1 MPERGPVQF
10 LLPSLPGRALRLCTV
25 VAGLA
30 GGLAIGLIAMATPM
44 GHAVLDLTGLK
55 LDGDVRRLGPS
66 ATARDMSARP
76 EVSTS
81 AAEPVYRAADE
92 ERRAVAIGDSITV
105 TSPGGEMRRF
115 RITGLKLL
123 DGGCPSRDPHL
134 SNRTPSE
141 LCWAADAT
149 GKLRFVIQVES
160 EAEPDN
166 SPNAQQ
172 KL

>member
-10 LLPSLPGRALRLCTV
+10 LLPSLSRRALRRC
-25 VAGLA
+25 
-30 GGLAIGLIAMATPM
+30 AIGLGGSIAVALVAVATPA
-44 GHAVLDLTGLK
+44 GHAVLDLTGLR
-55 LDGDVRRLGPS
+55 LGDHVRRLGSS
-66 ATARDMSARP
+66 AVARDMSARP
-76 EVSTS
+76 EASAS

-123 DGGCPSRDPHL
+123 DGGCPSPDPHL
-134 SNRTPSE
+134 SNATPSE

-160 EAEPDN
+160 EAEPE
-166 SPNAQQ
+166 SSRSAQQ

>member
-10 LLPSLPGRALRLCTV
+10 LLPSLSRRARRRCV
-25 VAGLA
+25 IGVAGSVAVALF
-30 GGLAIGLIAMATPM
+30 AMATPM
-44 GHAVLDLTGLK
+44 GDAVLDLAGLER
-55 LDGDVRRLGPS
+55 DDDVRRLGPS
-66 ATARDMSARP
+66 AVARDLSSGAD
-76 EVSTS
+76 T
-81 AAEPVYRAADE
+81 ATANAEPVYRAPDE

-134 SNRTPSE
+134 SNETPSE

-160 EAEPDN
+160 EAEPKG
-166 SPNAQQ
+166 SRSAQQ